1 MLDHRPS
8 CGKEDDFDR
17 WRGQHPAAALERETG
32 TIPGGL
38 TRATMESNPGP
49 GDVREPTSGADQA
62 DSDEGVRPRHVPPPS
77 RRGKKGISIYV
88 DAAFHKRLRMLAL
101 VHDTTIQALGE
112 QAFDLLFEH
121 YGEAPE

>member
-1 MLDHRPS
+1 
-8 CGKEDDFDR
+8 
-17 WRGQHPAAALERETG
+17 
-32 TIPGGL
+32 
-38 TRATMESNPGP
+38 MESNPGP

-101 VHDTTIQALGE
+101 MHDTTVQALGE
-112 QAFDLLFEH
+112 QAFALLFEH
-121 YGEAPE
+121 YGEASE